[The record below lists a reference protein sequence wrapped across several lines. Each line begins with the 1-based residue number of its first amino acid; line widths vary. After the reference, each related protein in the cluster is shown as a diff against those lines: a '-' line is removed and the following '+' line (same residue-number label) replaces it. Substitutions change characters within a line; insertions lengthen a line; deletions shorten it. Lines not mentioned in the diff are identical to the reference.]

1 MKKEILKDYLLN
13 GKIDIDRLLDN
24 FYGYVYIVVKNG
36 ISIYLKDEDIE
47 EIISDVFIAVWKN
60 SKVLSNTIDIKAYL
74 SGTAKNIIKNKYR
87 KNEINFSIFDY
98 EEKLIDNNNLEKQ
111 AEENEQNIIIK
122 DTLQTLKKEEYA
134 VFIMFY
140 YENRTVK
147 EIAEYLNCT
156 IGKVKIILHRVR
168 KRIRKKQVRG
178 VEPPSPAW
186 EANNLKE
193 KIRKN
198 VKEEIAIS
206 NIRKE
211 FDMKTSKNKKLV
223 YAISSVCAVFVLGV
237 GIFLGTNQLNNDLF
251 QEGTLEIGKAKESLD
266 IELNIN
272 ILNDIAMMSLDV
284 DTKTIELEQLPK
296 EFMFIENLL
305 IPEEYEFENSY
316 TVYTRENREIAEYNK
331 LHDYILNYKKDDL
344 NNIKIAFSKL
354 ESPIR
359 DYYIQGGDKIS
370 KIGDVELKISQWEEM
385 YIVTFEYKEIYFD
398 IETTGITKEQLVNL
412 LESLINNITNI
423 DKVTEEKVTV

>member
-1 MKKEILKDYLLN
+1 ME
-13 GKIDIDRLLDN
+13 
-24 FYGYVYIVVKNG
+24 V
-36 ISIYLKDEDIE
+36 
-47 EIISDVFIAVWKN
+47 
-60 SKVLSNTIDIKAYL
+60 
-74 SGTAKNIIKNKYR
+74 
-87 KNEINFSIFDY
+87 
-98 EEKLIDNNNLEKQ
+98 
-111 AEENEQNIIIK
+111 
-122 DTLQTLKKEEYA
+122 
-134 VFIMFY
+134 
-140 YENRTVK
+140 
-147 EIAEYLNCT
+147 
-156 IGKVKIILHRVR
+156 
-168 KRIRKKQVRG
+168 
-178 VEPPSPAW
+178 
-186 EANNLKE
+186 NNLKE

-331 LHDYILNYKKDDL
+331 LHDYILNYKK
-344 NNIKIAFSKL
+344 
-354 ESPIR
+354 R
-359 DYYIQGGDKIS
+359 
-370 KIGDVELKISQWEEM
+370 
-385 YIVTFEYKEIYFD
+385 
-398 IETTGITKEQLVNL
+398 
-412 LESLINNITNI
+412 
-423 DKVTEEKVTV
+423 